1 MGFGLGTGEQHLGD
15 WTIDYTPPEGGR
27 HTRRPAV
34 GGSRRYLEV
43 AGPAIATV
51 DMKCEMLSV
60 AELAELAEATELR
73 RRPLGNPPVSR
84 PHRSKSPGIG
94 RPSPGIVRARR

>member
-15 WTIDYTPPEGGR
+15 WTIDYTPLEGGR
-27 HTRRPAV
+27 YTRRPTV
-34 GGSRRYLEV
+34 GGSRRYLE
-43 AGPAIATV
+43 ANPAIATV

-60 AELAELAEATELR
+60 AELAAATELR

-94 RPSPGIVRARR
+94 RPSPSIVRARR